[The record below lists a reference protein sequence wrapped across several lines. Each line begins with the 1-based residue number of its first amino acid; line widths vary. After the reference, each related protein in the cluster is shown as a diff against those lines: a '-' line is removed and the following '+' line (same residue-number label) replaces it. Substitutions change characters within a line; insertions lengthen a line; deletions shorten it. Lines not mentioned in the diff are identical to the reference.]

1 MIEVKD
7 CGTFKIANIKT
18 NETPTS
24 ESLTLS
30 NISITLIK
38 KNIAEKPSATIEK
51 FFKNDF
57 TR

>member
-30 NISITLIK
+30 NISKLNFVVSMCSPIITQ
-38 KNIAEKPSATIEK
+38 NFVC
-51 FFKNDF
+51 FFAMLL
-57 TR
+57 